1 MAATQDG
8 GIGRWLFT
16 KEVWDG
22 IPCGDGYF
30 FVFSMM
36 FSWSVS
42 LNYFHNWRQWEE
54 EEQKIS
60 RNQLISWVSRHWNMP
75 RKRLTNEQH
84 RYDGMIVIFSVTCH
98 HIVTL
103 SLTCLWPQVLRERRM
118 LVPKP
123 LSLSQVPWRFLK
135 YCGVTIAVKKTLLKQ
150 KQRNACRTQKTSKL
164 LFLLFP
170 KNALRYSQ
178 LNDDMDCANSDF
190 FPMQGSQLVIFY
202 AQKLLELCVL
212 IWTWSWEHAYSIDSA
227 STMFQFLVFAKT
239 FYVFYMMFHCFTM
252 SYCTCWKLASQIK
265 TAGFRFR

>member
-1 MAATQDG
+1 MAESCHWFGPPVGADG
-8 GIGRWLFT
+8 ARVVMIQAQA
-16 KEVWDG
+16 DG
-22 IPCGDGYF
+22 LYSQSYDWSMDIPWQLRRMVASADGSSPKRCEMVFLVRMDIF

-60 RNQLISWVSRHWNMP
+60 RNQLISADFLGLQALEHAQEAAHERAAQVW
-75 RKRLTNEQH
+75 
-84 RYDGMIVIFSVTCH
+84 RYDRHFSVTCH

-135 YCGVTIAVKKTLLKQ
+135 YCGVRIAVKKTLLKQ

-170 KNALRYSQ
+170 KNALRY
-178 LNDDMDCANSDF
+178 
-190 FPMQGSQLVIFY
+190 
-202 AQKLLELCVL
+202 
-212 IWTWSWEHAYSIDSA
+212 
-227 STMFQFLVFAKT
+227 
-239 FYVFYMMFHCFTM
+239 
-252 SYCTCWKLASQIK
+252 
-265 TAGFRFR
+265 

>member
-1 MAATQDG
+1 MHCCTVKSGHCNILRNNLQPRLLQLIFLSGSEWRNPAIDSVRPLEPTVLASWWSKHRRMAFTTRAMIDQWTFHGSYAGWWHRQMALHQRG
-8 GIGRWLFT
+8 VRWYSL
-16 KEVWDG
+16 WG
-22 IPCGDGYF
+22 WIYF

-60 RNQLISWVSRHWNMP
+60 RNQLISWVSRHWDMP

-135 YCGVTIAVKKTLLKQ
+135 YCGVRIAVKKTLLKQ

-170 KNALRYSQ
+170 KNALRY
-178 LNDDMDCANSDF
+178 
-190 FPMQGSQLVIFY
+190 
-202 AQKLLELCVL
+202 
-212 IWTWSWEHAYSIDSA
+212 
-227 STMFQFLVFAKT
+227 
-239 FYVFYMMFHCFTM
+239 
-252 SYCTCWKLASQIK
+252 
-265 TAGFRFR
+265 

>member
-1 MAATQDG
+1 MVIATSLETTCNRGCFNLFFCPAPNGGILPLIRSARWSRRCSRRDDPSTGGWPLQPELWLINGHSMAATQDG

-60 RNQLISWVSRHWNMP
+60 RNQLISWVSRHWDMP

-84 RYDGMIVIFSVTCH
+84 RYDGMIVIFPSTRH
-98 HIVTL
+98 HVIAL

-135 YCGVTIAVKKTLLKQ
+135 YCGVRIAVKKTLLKQ

-170 KNALRYSQ
+170 KNALRY
-178 LNDDMDCANSDF
+178 
-190 FPMQGSQLVIFY
+190 
-202 AQKLLELCVL
+202 
-212 IWTWSWEHAYSIDSA
+212 
-227 STMFQFLVFAKT
+227 
-239 FYVFYMMFHCFTM
+239 
-252 SYCTCWKLASQIK
+252 
-265 TAGFRFR
+265 

>member
-1 MAATQDG
+1 MVIATSLETTCNRGCFNLFFCSAPNGGILPLIRSARWSRRCSRRDDPSTGGWPLQPELWLINGHSMAATQDG

-84 RYDGMIVIFSVTCH
+84 RYDGMIVIFPSHV
-98 HIVTL
+98 I
-103 SLTCLWPQVLRERRM
+103 
-118 LVPKP
+118 
-123 LSLSQVPWRFLK
+123 
-135 YCGVTIAVKKTLLKQ
+135 TLLHC
-150 KQRNACRTQKTSKL
+150 RWHVFDRRCFVSAACWCQSHSLCHRYHGDFCSIVGLELQWTKTS
-164 LFLLFP
+164 F
-170 KNALRYSQ
+170 
-178 LNDDMDCANSDF
+178 
-190 FPMQGSQLVIFY
+190 
-202 AQKLLELCVL
+202 E
-212 IWTWSWEHAYSIDSA
+212 
-227 STMFQFLVFAKT
+227 AKAKKCLQNT
-239 FYVFYMMFHCFTM
+239 EN
-252 SYCTCWKLASQIK
+252 K
-265 TAGFRFR
+265 